1 MAELV
6 KLFLFYFLYYKTNLS
21 AVVRKL
27 ENFPLSNCNLFKYAC
42 RKFASPFPFHST
54 EYLSQQK
61 PTHILKKTTNQ
72 KIQQILVSRVALG
85 LAWAFD
91 FALTQCAFSFLSR
104 REQAVFIRGLK
115 KCARIFACVHL
126 CVCVC
131 VCVSVCVCVCRW
143 GV

>member
-6 KLFLFYFLYYKTNLS
+6 KLFLFYFLCYKTNLS

-27 ENFPLSNCNLFKYAC
+27 ENFPQSNCNLFKYAC

-61 PTHILKKTTNQ
+61 PTCIQKKTTNQ
-72 KIQQILVSRVALG
+72 KIQQLLVSRVVLG
-85 LAWAFD
+85 LAWALD
-91 FALTQCAFSFLSR
+91 FALTQCAFSSVSR
-104 REQAVFIRGLK
+104 MEQAVFIRDLK
-115 KCARIFACVHL
+115 KCARVFACVHL
-126 CVCVC
+126 CVR
-131 VCVSVCVCVCRW
+131 VCVCRW